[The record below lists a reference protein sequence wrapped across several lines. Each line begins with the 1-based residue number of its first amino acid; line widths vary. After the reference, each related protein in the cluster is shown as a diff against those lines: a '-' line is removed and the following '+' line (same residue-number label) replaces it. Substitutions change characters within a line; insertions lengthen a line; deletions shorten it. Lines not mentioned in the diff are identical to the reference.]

1 MNQISKT
8 FAKFDKDGSGCVN
21 MGDFSRE
28 QIPLFLKLLAVFKDG
43 GAAAAAAA
51 AGAGAGARAGT
62 AAYAQSISWDNFKD
76 GFANHVMGTTSI
88 TIPAGITVKAACSL
102 IAEAATVSAVHFN
115 QLVRI
120 ELTMAGSQ

>member
-51 AGAGAGARAGT
+51 AGAGARAGT